1 MVVVPARSA
10 VPPWAAIPASGS
22 PVPIVA
28 IAPIPVISP
37 AGVPELSWAP
47 LREGAG
53 LSLRLGCGARSG
65 QTQSGGY
72 SENRCN
78 KTWNSFHTV
87 VVPEEASLKTVD
99 ASVSSCQFPV
109 KINVPPVTCEFGV
122 MRPLTFDN

>member
-1 MVVVPARSA
+1 MVVVPARAA

-47 LREGAG
+47 LWEGAG
-53 LSLRLGCGARSG
+53 LSVRLGCGAHSG
-65 QTQSGGY
+65 QAQSDGY
-72 SENRCN
+72 GEYGCN

-87 VVPEEASLKTVD
+87 VVPDEASLKTVD
-99 ASVSSCQFPV
+99 ASVSSWELPV
-109 KINVPPVTCEFGV
+109 KITVPRMTCEFRSNAPAHV
-122 MRPLTFDN
+122 